1 MDRTD
6 RGRQRLKHDLDKN
19 TDGKM
24 DRQTEVETDLDDLCK
39 KTDGWIDRQT
49 EVETDLK
56 VRSTK
61 RQTDGWTEQTE
72 VDRDL
77 NMTWTKI
84 QMEIWTDRQK
94 DRDQN
99 LLFAE
104 F

>member
-1 MDRTD
+1 
-6 RGRQRLKHDLDKN
+6 
-19 TDGKM
+19 M

-94 DRDQN
+94 DRD
-99 LLFAE
+99 
-104 F
+104 